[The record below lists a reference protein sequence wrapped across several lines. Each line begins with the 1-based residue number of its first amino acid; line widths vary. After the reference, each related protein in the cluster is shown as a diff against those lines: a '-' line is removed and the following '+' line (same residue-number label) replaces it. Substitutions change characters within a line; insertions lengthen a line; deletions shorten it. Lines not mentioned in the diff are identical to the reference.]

1 MSVRLYYFCYG
12 PIVKRVLVTKAGL
25 IGAGGYNR
33 RSRTIGRGL
42 SKSHSLGLECIG
54 SLVRR
59 NVNVPVS
66 ITY

>member
-1 MSVRLYYFCYG
+1 M
-12 PIVKRVLVTKAGL
+12 LVTKVGL
-25 IGAGGYNR
+25 TGASRYDR